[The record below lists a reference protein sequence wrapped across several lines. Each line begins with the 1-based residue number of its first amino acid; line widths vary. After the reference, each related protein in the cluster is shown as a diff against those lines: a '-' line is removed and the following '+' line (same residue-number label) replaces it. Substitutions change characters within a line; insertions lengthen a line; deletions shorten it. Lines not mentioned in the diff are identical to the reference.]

1 MLAHAMTTTAALVVL
16 SLVSKVLLESHESTA
31 AALELLRQ
39 ATHWRDV
46 AAQEADVALQLQHAA
61 TAAALLTAARTVVR
75 DVDLERA
82 SGTDVPR
89 LARSLTRQLARARQ
103 SARGGGGAP
112 ERGR

>member
-1 MLAHAMTTTAALVVL
+1 MLTHALTTTGALMVV

-39 ATHWRDV
+39 ASHWRDA
-46 AAQEADVALQLQHAA
+46 AAQEADVALKVQHAA

-89 LARSLTRQLARARQ
+89 LARSLTRELARARQ

-112 ERGR
+112 VRER